1 MKGQRFDLGLTAED
15 ERAMRDGRRE
25 RPVLDPEGALR
36 LMAEASVL
44 VDAAVR
50 RRPLFSGVPFT
61 LPGHREPS
69 GA

>member
-1 MKGQRFDLGLTAED
+1 MKGRRFDLGLTAED

-36 LMAEASVL
+36 LIAGASAL

-50 RRPLFSGVPFT
+50 RRPLLSGVPFT

-69 GA
+69 DA